1 MLLPAL
7 DFQFDVGIALAEYGH
22 DPGQHLHCPLN
33 RDSQTQGAVPF
44 ILDVRDFM
52 KQVRTDGNDLFYG
65 RNILFP
71 RFCKHDGFSIAKK
84 DRCTKIFF
92 HSLDGLAQGRL

>member
-1 MLLPAL
+1 
-7 DFQFDVGIALAEYGH
+7 
-22 DPGQHLHCPLN
+22 
-33 RDSQTQGAVPF
+33 
-44 ILDVRDFM
+44 M